1 MSGPR
6 MNATPNTRPKKPWYL
21 PRSAGVNRSPM
32 TASAIGKSAP
42 APRPW
47 IPRNSTSCHISW
59 LRPDSAE
66 PTRKSPMPAMKIGF
80 RPYRSE
86 SLP

>member
-1 MSGPR
+1 
-6 MNATPNTRPKKPWYL
+6 MNEMPKTAPKRPWYL

-47 IPRNSTSCHISW
+47 MPRNRISCSMFW
-59 LRPDSAE
+59 LQAGQGRADQEERDADHQHRLAAVE
-66 PTRKSPMPAMKIGF
+66 VGQLAVERA
-80 RPYRSE
+80 R
-86 SLP
+86 